1 MEAPKK
7 IRPKGLGDY
16 LEVMSKSAF
25 QSGMSWQVVEAK
37 WDGFQKAFKGFDP
50 EKVAAFGSK
59 DVKRLVEDKGIIRN
73 RRKIEA
79 TIHNAQTCIDLED
92 EFGDFKKY
100 LRSHDDFEAL
110 VKDLRKQ
117 LKFLGE
123 TGIYVFLYV
132 VGEKVPSHE
141 EWSKS
146 RS

>member
-59 DVKRLVEDKGIIRN
+59 GVKRLVEDKGIIRN

-110 VKDLRKQ
+110 VKDLRKR

>member
-25 QSGMSWQVVEAK
+25 QSGMSWQIVEAK

-59 DVKRLVEDKGIIRN
+59 DVERLVEDKGIVRN

-110 VKDLRKQ
+110 VKDIRKRF
-117 LKFLGE
+117 KFLGE
-123 TGIYVFLYV
+123 SGSYIFLYV

-141 EWSKS
+141 EWAKVT
-146 RS
+146 